1 MGNHTPDLA
10 DAPGSTPFVHDIDG
24 TSADWWLGIRRAV
37 LIDPADTGG
46 RWSLTHE
53 TLPEGVGAA
62 PHEHAGSDERFYVL
76 QGEITFVIGHE
87 ITTAREG
94 DFVLVPRGVCHA
106 FRVDSQTAVF
116 LNGHTP
122 AGP

>member
-10 DAPGSTPFVHDIDG
+10 AVPGSTPFVHDIDG
-24 TSADWWLGIRRAV
+24 ASDHWRLDVRRAV
-37 LIDPADTGG
+37 LIDAADTGG
-46 RWSLTHE
+46 DWSLTHE
-53 TLPEGVGAA
+53 TLPEGAGAP
-62 PHEHAGSDERFYVL
+62 PHEHARSDERFHVL
-76 QGEITFVIGHE
+76 QGEITFVVGHE

-94 DFVLVPRGVCHA
+94 DFVLVPRGVRHA
-106 FRVDSQTAVF
+106 FRVDSRTAAF